1 MIGHP
6 QVSDVVVAPI
16 PPPAVIYPFDHVGS
30 PCVDDVRLLAEMA
43 CSECLICSREER
55 AAVMQVAVNRARKP
69 GWWGRDLVSVL
80 GKKWQFAPLHPT
92 CSPERVAVLESEAR
106 QILIGVGSDPT
117 RGAVYF
123 HAKTIP
129 LPWPEASVDEAL
141 LPGTWLHR
149 FYRVEN
155 RKRNGGAA

>member
-1 MIGHP
+1 MRQHLLGVVGALVLVTVLISPKTTSSSRSMIGHP

-69 GWWGRDLVSVL
+69 GWWGRDLV
-80 GKKWQFAPLHPT
+80 
-92 CSPERVAVLESEAR
+92 
-106 QILIGVGSDPT
+106 D
-117 RGAVYF
+117 
-123 HAKTIP
+123 
-129 LPWPEASVDEAL
+129 
-141 LPGTWLHR
+141 
-149 FYRVEN
+149 
-155 RKRNGGAA
+155 KRGGAR